1 MSKQKNMD
9 KKSMFVFGVIF
20 IIAILCILS
29 LYNLFFGKRK
39 DTSINKPTTPSGVE
53 VVDESITK
61 SKEQIELEK
70 IQNMSER
77 NRIEYYAK
85 TFLNYIETNEYSKAY
100 SLLNIDFRKNYFS
113 SSEKEFE
120 EYCKNTFPQ
129 MMDIQFTNF
138 ERNGDVYVIWITITD
153 VINGTKDS
161 GREFNIVVKE
171 NNYNDF
177 ELSFSKK

>member
-1 MSKQKNMD
+1 MAKQKNLD
-9 KKSMFVFGVIF
+9 KKSTFIFCVIF
-20 IIAILCILS
+20 IIAILFILA
-29 LYNLFFGKRK
+29 LYNLFFGKK
-39 DTSINKPTTPSGVE
+39 EDTSINKPITPPGTE

-85 TFLNYIETNEYSKAY
+85 TFLNYVETAEYSEAY

-120 EYCKNTFPQ
+120 EYCKSTFPQ
-129 MMDIQFTNF
+129 MMDVQFTNI
-138 ERNGDVYVIWITITD
+138 ERNGDVYVIWVTITD

-177 ELSFSKK
+177 ELSFSKE